1 MYVRMSHGVALTYLV
16 CVCVC
21 CVCVCMCVQVRKQL
35 KTEFMSLLSEGTKRN
50 STEVR
55 TLGSVCVCGGTRLL
69 RGTIQRLGQ
78 FPCVYPSMRCFDGC

>member
-1 MYVRMSHGVALTYLV
+1 MRV
-16 CVCVC
+16 
-21 CVCVCMCVQVRKQL
+21 CVQVRKQL

-55 TLGSVCVCGGTRLL
+55 TLGSVCVCGGGGGGGGGTRLL
-69 RGTIQRLGQ
+69 RGTVQRLGQ